1 MKTDGYWQNFSA
13 QHKIFLSVLAF
24 TLISGYFS
32 GDFFGI
38 FYFCVL
44 ATIIYTI
51 IKITNSR
58 VEKQKSSELSQEEP
72 SEKVR
77 ETILLFDKPITGDWL
92 FWVFMVT
99 LAFSSL
105 SGLPSILNS
114 SNGFISGVF
123 DILFLVIFAW
133 FPLIPV
139 IYFIRKLVHKRK
151 KP

>member
-13 QHKIFLSVLAF
+13 QHKVFLSLLVF
-24 TLISGYFS
+24 TLISGFFY

-38 FYFCVL
+38 FYLCVF

-58 VEKQKSSELSQEEP
+58 AEKQKTSELSQDKMSVEAR
-72 SEKVR
+72 K
-77 ETILLFDKPITGDWL
+77 TILLFNKPVTGDWL
-92 FWVFMVT
+92 FWVFIVT
-99 LAFSSL
+99 LASSSL
-105 SGLPSILNS
+105 SGLPNILNF

-123 DILFLVIFAW
+123 GILFLLIFAW

>member
-13 QHKIFLSVLAF
+13 QHKIFLSVLTF

-38 FYFCVL
+38 FYLCVL

-105 SGLPSILNS
+105 SSVPNVLNS
-114 SNGFISGVF
+114 SNSVISGVF
-123 DILFLVIFAW
+123 DILFLVIF
-133 FPLIPV
+133 LQ
-139 IYFIRKLVHKRK
+139 
-151 KP
+151 